1 MSTVRHRYDFPE
13 LEGMPTRDLVRGA
26 LQATGRLAQIEIA
39 LAKDEMREQLR
50 IALRACI
57 WGVFA
62 FGCLILSLAAVLIA
76 ASIISDSQVLVA
88 GSFAAVTAVMALVTG
103 SVAYRTRPRHLLVRT
118 RERLE
123 REATLLGRHTA

>member
-1 MSTVRHRYDFPE
+1 
-13 LEGMPTRDLVRGA
+13 MPTRDLVRGA